1 VKTTPLAAAAV
12 LALAAL
18 SLGTCQKQEAQPKTD
33 AAASAAPEAK
43 PGLSLAEGRLVLAAV
58 KGNPA
63 VAYFTLANGGT
74 GKVSVAAISVSGAG
88 KAEIHQTIG
97 GSMSK
102 VDSVD
107 IDPGTSIK
115 FEPGALHVMLFD
127 LDPKL
132 APGADAEVT
141 VTFADGDKLSAPV
154 KVEARGAAADD
165 MAGMDHGGMNH

>member
-1 VKTTPLAAAAV
+1 MKSTPLAAAAV

-18 SLGTCQKQEAQPKTD
+18 SLGACQKQDAPPEAD
-33 AAASAAPEAK
+33 ATTSAAPDAK
-43 PGLSLAEGRLVLAAV
+43 PGLSLADGRLVLPAV

-63 VAYFTLANGGT
+63 AAYFTLANGGKGT
-74 GKVSVAAISVSGAG
+74 VSVAAIAVAGAG

-102 VDSVD
+102 VDSVA

-132 APGADAEVT
+132 APGAEAEVT
-141 VTFADGDKLSAPV
+141 VTFADGDKLSAPL

-165 MAGMDHGGMNH
+165 MAGMDHGEMNH